1 MAEKF
6 DAASRLA
13 EGISSVDDI
22 ANYVLACH
30 AIGYQHPDLTLHA
43 AQVRDWYASEDG
55 MDLRALDADCAALQ
69 AVVAATEDALAR
81 QHDQLAVMSAAWQG
95 RGADASREFLR
106 RHGEASALAATA
118 IRTAAD
124 ALADLRDNLWQ
135 TVDTKVAKV
144 LAIDDRVQARRAD
157 WLAAAQ
163 TVTTGAGDRA
173 VASELVDQ
181 EIKPF
186 IDSAIRAE
194 WVSAMRAAMAAVT
207 AAYDAATAELTSEG
221 TAVFDVPGDLG
232 PTWLPSP
239 RDDDAETTPA
249 AAVSSPAPVSSA
261 PSWSA
266 PASWAPPAAPVSTPA
281 TPPPLPTPSA
291 PLAEPTA
298 AAPAAATPMPSPGG
312 MGGGLP
318 DIGSGLSGLG
328 QQLGETLG
336 GLFGSADDAL
346 SDPPEL
352 DDPRE
357 LDEPPEPDDDPS
369 KDPLDDDPSDDAPED
384 EAADEDDAA
393 AEEGEVSIDPAVDAG
408 DACAQETGAVPAEVP
423 PPAEPPPPP
432 EPAPTPAPLPP
443 PPESAPPPSPA
454 ADSETPCEIA
464 ADELPQV
471 GQ

>member
-13 EGISSVDDI
+13 EGIPSVDDI

-106 RHGEASALAATA
+106 RHGEASALAAAA
-118 IRTAAD
+118 IRTAAN

-135 TVDTKVAKV
+135 TVDSKVATV

-239 RDDDAETTPA
+239 RDDDVETTPA
-249 AAVSSPAPVSSA
+249 AAASSPAPVNSA

-266 PASWAPPAAPVSTPA
+266 PASWTPPAAPVSTPA
-281 TPPPLPTPSA
+281 TPPPPPTPAA
-291 PLAEPTA
+291 PLAEPAA
-298 AAPAAATPMPSPGG
+298 AAPASATPPMPSLGG

-336 GLFGSADDAL
+336 GLFGSPDDAL

-352 DDPRE
+352 DDPQK
-357 LDEPPEPDDDPS
+357 LDEPPEPDDES
-369 KDPLDDDPSDDAPED
+369 EGPLDDELEEHELEEDEEAVDPAAESDDVCEKPS
-384 EAADEDDAA
+384 
-393 AEEGEVSIDPAVDAG
+393 EE
-408 DACAQETGAVPAEVP
+408 
-423 PPAEPPPPP
+423 PPAEPPPPVEPPPVEPPPPPPEPTPTPTPLPPP
-432 EPAPTPAPLPP
+432 EPAP
-443 PPESAPPPSPA
+443 PPEPMTATG
-454 ADSETPCEIA
+454 TPCEIA

>member
-13 EGISSVDDI
+13 EGIPSVDDI

-55 MDLRALDADCAALQ
+55 LDLRALDADCAALQ

-106 RHGEASALAATA
+106 RHGEASALAAAA
-118 IRTAAD
+118 IRTAAN

-135 TVDTKVAKV
+135 TVDSKVATV

-207 AAYDAATAELTSEG
+207 AAYDAATAELRSEG

-239 RDDDAETTPA
+239 HDDDVETTPA
-249 AAVSSPAPVSSA
+249 AAASSPAPVNSA

-266 PASWAPPAAPVSTPA
+266 PASWTPPAAPVSTPA
-281 TPPPLPTPSA
+281 TPPPPPTPAA
-291 PLAEPTA
+291 PLAEPAA
-298 AAPAAATPMPSPGG
+298 AAPAAATPPMPSLGG

-352 DDPRE
+352 DDPQE
-357 LDEPPEPDDDPS
+357 LDEPPEPDDES
-369 KDPLDDDPSDDAPED
+369 EGPLDDELEEHELEEDEEAVDPAAESDDVCEKPS
-384 EAADEDDAA
+384 
-393 AEEGEVSIDPAVDAG
+393 EE
-408 DACAQETGAVPAEVP
+408 
-423 PPAEPPPPP
+423 PPAEPPPPVEPPPVEPPPPPP
-432 EPAPTPAPLPP
+432 EPTPTPAPLPP
-443 PPESAPPPSPA
+443 PEPAPPPEPMTA
-454 ADSETPCEIA
+454 TGTPCEIA

>member
-13 EGISSVDDI
+13 EGIPSVDDI

-43 AQVRDWYASEDG
+43 AQVHDWYASEDG
-55 MDLRALDADCAALQ
+55 LDLRALDADCAALQ
-69 AVVAATEDALAR
+69 AVVAATEEALAR

-106 RHGEASALAATA
+106 RHGEASALAAAA
-118 IRTAAD
+118 IRTAAN
-124 ALADLRDNLWQ
+124 ALADLRDDLWR
-135 TVDTKVAKV
+135 TVDGKVATV

-194 WVSAMRAAMAAVT
+194 WVSAMRSAMAAVT

-239 RDDDAETTPA
+239 RDDDFPTTPA
-249 AAVSSPAPVSSA
+249 SAVSSPAPVVAS
-261 PSWSA
+261 PPVWSTTPTGTA
-266 PASWAPPAAPVSTPA
+266 PAPVGTAPLAPAAPPPLPVPPAAPPVDQA
-281 TPPPLPTPSA
+281 
-291 PLAEPTA
+291 A
-298 AAPAAATPMPSPGG
+298 AAPARAAPPMPSLGG
-312 MGGGLP
+312 MGGGMP

-346 SDPPEL
+346 ADRPELDDPPEL
-352 DDPRE
+352 DK
-357 LDEPPEPDDDPS
+357 PDDES
-369 KDPLDDDPSDDAPED
+369 EDPLDDEPSED
-384 EAADEDDAA
+384 VADDEDDAA
-393 AEEGEVSIDPAVDAG
+393 VEEVKESVDPAVDTG
-408 DACAQETGAVPAEVP
+408 DACAEETDALSAEVP
-423 PPAEPPPPP
+423 PPAEPPPP

-443 PPESAPPPSPA
+443 PPPEPAPPPAPA
-454 ADSETPCEIA
+454 ADSEIPCEIA
-464 ADELPQV
+464 AEELPQV
-471 GQ
+471 GP